1 MRDRD
6 AMSKA
11 KYLTKDRDASSLA
24 AICRLDDILVQLA
37 SSIDVD
43 LMPGPN
49 DPTNQLMPQQPLH
62 HCLFPQTN
70 VYPTFQSVTNPYKY
84 KTSHG
89 IVLGTSGQNVEDVMS
104 NSDLEDPLDVLEQML
119 RWSHIA
125 PTCPDTLGCF
135 PFSENATDP
144 FILDCLPKVFFVGN
158 QKKYS
163 FRKIETTPKQGEVF
177 TTLLL
182 ALPSF
187 SSEKAVIRLNLATL
201 ECEEVVFDTAFDSFK
216 QSSEE
221 HSPILNN

>member
-1 MRDRD
+1 M
-6 AMSKA
+6 
-11 KYLTKDRDASSLA
+11 
-24 AICRLDDILVQLA
+24 
-37 SSIDVD
+37 
-43 LMPGPN
+43 
-49 DPTNQLMPQQPLH
+49 
-62 HCLFPQTN
+62 
-70 VYPTFQSVTNPYKY
+70 
-84 KTSHG
+84 
-89 IVLGTSGQNVEDVMS
+89 LGTSGQNVEDVMS

-135 PFSENATDP
+135 PFSENAKDP

-163 FRKIETTPKQGEVF
+163 FRKIEISSKHGEMF

-187 SSEKAVIRLNLATL
+187 SSEKAVVRLNLATL
-201 ECEEVVFDTAFDSFK
+201 ECEEIVFDTAFDSFK

-221 HSPILNN
+221 HSPIPNN